1 MARGI
6 GRPPPV
12 YLTLNKLSY
21 LYLICKSRI
30 PLHLII
36 SLVHII
42 CQVSAQSCRAEI
54 YRFHSTFEGLWCRW
68 LVTDVSFR
76 ILSQTF
82 RIKTGL
88 HIQGTYARTFN
99 ISENDARSLLIS
111 YDNFTPFFLLFL
123 QSHFFTIFFK
133 TMASAVINTKYNL
146 SNNGFHCYESQQI
159 KTCWAKPHDICW
171 QHEVKTVSEKFS
183 SFVNTMARLP

>member
-54 YRFHSTFEGLWCRW
+54 YRFHSTFEGLWCRGW
-68 LVTDVSFR
+68 CYTDVSFR

-111 YDNFTPFFLLFL
+111 YDNFTPFFYYFCNHIFL
-123 QSHFFTIFFK
+123 QYFLKQWLPLLLIQNKTCR
-133 TMASAVINTKYNL
+133 TMASIVTNTNKLKLVELNCTTYADNTK
-146 SNNGFHCYESQQI
+146 
-159 KTCWAKPHDICW
+159 
-171 QHEVKTVSEKFS
+171 
-183 SFVNTMARLP
+183 